1 MTVSIFEEMNTV
13 DKYLFT
19 QLNTVTFS
27 FLYVFKHSQ
36 ALNLLMQLNSV
47 IDFYVYTAA
56 CNDSRY
62 LWGDEH
68 SVDTYLFTQLNT
80 GTLLFLYVFKHSQA
94 LNPVMQLNSVIDFY
108 VYTAARS
115 DSRYVWGDEHDGHI
129 SLCSWIRCPFH
140 FFMCDEHSEPL
151 SLYTVEYDDPF
162 MSYLPGIT
170 IMVDWAFKSYLRS

>member
-1 MTVSIFEEMNTV
+1 MTASIFEEMNTV

-36 ALNLLMQLNSV
+36 ALNLL
-47 IDFYVYTAA
+47 
-56 CNDSRY
+56 
-62 LWGDEH
+62 
-68 SVDTYLFTQLNT
+68 
-80 GTLLFLYVFKHSQA
+80 
-94 LNPVMQLNSVIDFY
+94 MQLNSVIDFY